1 MKDNV
6 NIIFLGDI
14 VGRQGRRV
22 VENYITSLGENKP
35 DFLIANVENA
45 SHGFGL
51 TKKNHDELSRM
62 GIDVFT
68 SGNHIWDKREI
79 FDYIAESD
87 RLIRPLNY
95 PKNTPGVG
103 YRIIEKNG
111 IKLGVINVLGRT
123 FMNLTDS
130 PWEILEETVKKI
142 KEETPLIFVDVHAE
156 ATAEKLCM
164 ARFCDELGVSVLVGT
179 HTHILTADDRIFEN
193 GLGYITDAGY
203 CGDTSGIIGM
213 NYEQSIRR
221 MISLLPERLDVS
233 VSDDLQINGVEL
245 SVNVLTGKTETIKR
259 IDLKY
264 KDTEG
269 NIIMKGK

>member
-6 NIIFLGDI
+6 DIIFLGDI
-14 VGRQGRRV
+14 VGRQGRNV
-22 VENYITSLGENKP
+22 VENYIKNLSVKP

-51 TKKNHDELSRM
+51 TKKNHDELSEM

-68 SGNHIWDKREI
+68 SGNHIWDKKEI
-79 FDYIAESD
+79 FDYIGESD
-87 RLIRPLNY
+87 RLLRPINY

-103 YRIIEKNG
+103 YRIFEKNG
-111 IKLGVINVLGRT
+111 KKIGVISVLGRT

-130 PWEILEETVKKI
+130 PWETVEETVKKI
-142 KEETPLIFVDVHAE
+142 KEETQVVVIDIHAE

-164 ARFCDELGVSVLVGT
+164 ARFCDCLGVSVVVGT
-179 HTHILTADDRIFEN
+179 HTHVQTADEQIFPN
-193 GLGYITDAGY
+193 GLAYITDAGF

-213 NYEQSIRR
+213 NYEQSIKR
-221 MISLLPERLDVS
+221 MITALPERLDVS
-233 VSDDLQINGVEL
+233 VGDDLQINGVEF
-245 SVNVLTGKTETIKR
+245 SVNSLNGKAETIKR

-264 KDTEG
+264 SITEG